1 MSKETCTRVFAD
13 QAQIKECRKKVETND
28 HVFRQLS
35 SILSLAGS
43 DVRLKIL
50 FLLEEENEL
59 CPCDIADILGMTVPA
74 ISQHLRKMKDGNI
87 IQSRRTG
94 QTIYYSL
101 SDENLNILK
110 PFFKHITQ
118 SIKDEVA

>member
-1 MSKETCTRVFAD
+1 MSKETCIRVYAD
-13 QAQIKECRKKVETND
+13 PVQIKECRKKIAQNEKT
-28 HVFRQLS
+28 FIQLS
-35 SILSLAGS
+35 KILSLAGS

-50 FLLEEENEL
+50 YMLEEENEL

-101 SDENLNILK
+101 NEENLKTLK

-118 SIKDEVA
+118 STKE